1 MIMHPLIACLSSW
14 KQQQGYKYRQCI
26 YVLFQDKVQPSSE
39 SPPSF
44 KPPPPPVRHASPK
57 NQTKRPSSKLSQTNL
72 FFTAPCR
79 RHQENHTHNH
89 SHSSCSAH
97 TSPCT
102 IHHTASTCSVH
113 HTPPPCSHHHS
124 SPRSL
129 SYHASPSSGPPC
141 KDLVQFLMSRQA
153 AVLAPHLESPNRS
166 REGTPMISPR
176 SSPSISPSLLM
187 PAPPP
192 CSPVKLE
199 GSPSTH
205 SCSAAQTSPIHPEPE
220 MTEERPQA
228 QLRGEDT
235 KIVIIYSPSCPSKP
249 I

>member
-14 KQQQGYKYRQCI
+14 KQQRGYKYRQCI

-72 FFTAPCR
+72 FFSAPCR

-228 QLRGEDT
+228 QLRGKDT
-235 KIVIIYSPSCPSKP
+235 LRLS
-249 I
+249 